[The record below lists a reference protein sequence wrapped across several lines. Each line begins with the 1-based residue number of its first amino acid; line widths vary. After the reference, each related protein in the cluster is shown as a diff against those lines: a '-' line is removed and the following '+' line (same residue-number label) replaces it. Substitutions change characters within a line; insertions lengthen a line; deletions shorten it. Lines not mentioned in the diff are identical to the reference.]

1 MPILGPTLT
10 LEYRLLP
17 LTLNADGSAL
27 VYLRKGVAT
36 ADGFQVLETLEAAL
50 SVEETQALLAAE
62 AEPGKTRR
70 ADLSDALYQL
80 LQAKGFAAGSL
91 T

>member
-1 MPILGPTLT
+1 MPILGPTLI

-50 SVEETQALLAAE
+50 SVEETQTLLAAE
-62 AEPGKTRR
+62 PEPGKTRR

-80 LQAKGFAAGSL
+80 LQAKGLAAGSL